1 MNILRLRLCLACA
14 LATGAGMLFSC
25 GEALAADSDSD
36 AAGSKLFHT
45 QDCTGCH
52 GPNGEGIPGLAPS
65 LKGDKFVMSASEADI
80 AHVIKQGRAGSEK
93 LYKDLSQPMPPHPN
107 LDDQQLKQL
116 VEYLKNGLQKR

>member
-1 MNILRLRLCLACA
+1 MNTYGLRLCLACS
-14 LATGAGMLFSC
+14 LAIGAGMLLSC
-25 GEALAADSDSD
+25 GEALAADND
-36 AAGSKLFHT
+36 AGSKLFHT

-65 LKGDKFVMSASEADI
+65 LKGDKFVMSGSEADI

-116 VEYLKNGLQKR
+116 IEYLKNGLQKG